1 MSTVAKASLTLIQP
15 ARSSERQ
22 QLADAILER
31 DRRAALIQSKRAE
44 ITAAEEERYALY
56 DRQREAEELAGRF
69 VGMRRQMDRRDA
81 LLRGETPPAEDE
93 ADKAR
98 AALAAVNDALAQSH
112 EAERVLKTDLA
123 VLETAHEQSFYDVK
137 NKADAVIISEK
148 EGAPA
153 SVVATYF
160 RLKEQVRMLERAIR
174 EALNVGSIGSRSL
187 MFEVNTSALPGL
199 PPCPWQAARDRLASD
214 PDARLPMPDD
224 VFAEPPP
231 RSAA

>member
-1 MSTVAKASLTLIQP
+1 VSAMAKASLTLIQP
-15 ARSSERQ
+15 ARSPERQ

-44 ITAAEEERYALY
+44 IAAAEEGRYALY

-69 VGMRRQMDRRDA
+69 AGMRREMDRRDA

-98 AALAAVNDALAQSH
+98 AALAAVNDALAKSH
-112 EAERVLKTDLA
+112 EAERVLRTDLD
-123 VLETAHEQSFYDVK
+123 VLEAAHEQSFYDVK
-137 NKADAVIISEK
+137 EMADAVIISEK

-153 SVVATYF
+153 TV
-160 RLKEQVRMLERAIR
+160 AIR
-174 EALNVGSIGSRSL
+174 EALNVGFIGSRSL